1 MESWNNLVYIFMWL
15 SSFWRRK

>member
-15 SSFWRRK
+15 SSFWRG